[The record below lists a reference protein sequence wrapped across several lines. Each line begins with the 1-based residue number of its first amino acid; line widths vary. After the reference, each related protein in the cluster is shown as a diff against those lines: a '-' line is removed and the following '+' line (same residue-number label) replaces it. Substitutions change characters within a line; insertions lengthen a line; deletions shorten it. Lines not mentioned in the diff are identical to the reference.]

1 MFGLIIAAVCAYLV
15 GSIPSGLILGKS
27 IWGIDLREHGSH
39 NIGATNAWR
48 TIGKAG
54 GILIFL
60 CDLIK
65 GGLGVWFAI
74 KFADGSSF
82 AQVLGGIMAI
92 VGHSWSLFLGFKGG
106 KGVATGLGVVAMLMP
121 TVTLVLFGVWFA
133 IVYFTGYVSLG
144 SIVGAALAP
153 VMAWL
158 FGYDFWFI
166 AFGCLAAVFIIVR
179 HKQNIGRLLDGT
191 ESKIKAAK

>member
-1 MFGLIIAAVCAYLV
+1 MFGLMVAVACAYIV
-15 GSIPSGLILGKS
+15 GSIPSGLILGKL
-27 IWGIDLREHGSH
+27 IWKTDLRDHGSH

-54 GILIFL
+54 GVTVFL

-65 GGLGVWFAI
+65 GCLGVWFAI

-82 AQVLGGIMAI
+82 SQVMGGIMAI
-92 VGHSWSLFLGFKGG
+92 VGHSWSVFLAFKGG

-121 TVTLVLFGVWFA
+121 LVTVLLFGVWFA
-133 IVYFTGYVSLG
+133 VVYFTGYVSLG
-144 SIVGAALAP
+144 SIVAAALAP
-153 VMAWL
+153 IMAWL

-166 AFGCLAAVFIIVR
+166 AFGCLAALFIIVR
-179 HKQNIGRLLDGT
+179 HKQNIDRLLNGT